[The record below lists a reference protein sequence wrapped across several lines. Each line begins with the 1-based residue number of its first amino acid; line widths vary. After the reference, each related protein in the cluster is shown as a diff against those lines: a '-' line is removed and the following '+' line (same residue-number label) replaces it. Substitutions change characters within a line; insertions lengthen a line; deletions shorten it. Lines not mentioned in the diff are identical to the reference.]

1 MKTLK
6 KKKNYSASPEI
17 VFHYLDDL
25 GVTGMHMTKPSM
37 MMMGSKL
44 NLQYLSKN
52 KKGFGTKYRWT
63 GKMIGMNMDF
73 TVEVTKWIPGM
84 EKTWETIGP
93 SKLIIYSWYRM
104 HLDIFKSTSG
114 ALAELSISY
123 EKPEGFFLKILSFL
137 FADLYCKWCLNKML
151 KDTQKALREN
161 ITPEI
166 IYRNEQFIKLK

>member
-6 KKKNYSASPEI
+6 KTKNYSASPEI
-17 VFHYLDDL
+17 VFQYLDDL

-73 TVEVTKWIPGM
+73 TVEVTEWIPGK
-84 EKTWETIGP
+84 EKTWETIGS
-93 SKLIIYSWYRM
+93 SKLIIYSLYRM
-104 HLDIFKSTSG
+104 HLDVSKSAYG
-114 ALAELSISY
+114 ALAEISISY
-123 EKPEGFFLKILSFL
+123 EKPEGFFYKILSFL
-137 FADLYCKWCLNKML
+137 FADWYCKWCLNNML
-151 KDTQKALREN
+151 NDTEKALKEN
-161 ITPEI
+161 ITSEI
-166 IYRNEQFIKLK
+166 IYRNE